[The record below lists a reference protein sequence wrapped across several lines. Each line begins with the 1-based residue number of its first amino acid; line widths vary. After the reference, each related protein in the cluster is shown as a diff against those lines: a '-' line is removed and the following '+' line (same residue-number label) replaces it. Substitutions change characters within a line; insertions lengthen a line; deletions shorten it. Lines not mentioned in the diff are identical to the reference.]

1 MTLSRKFNFTV
12 HMAIKPTAEIL
23 NRGEKTDM
31 TRGWPQGRSPGGD
44 IWPGGAGA
52 EHMTKN
58 TKKGQKNEK
67 FLFLVV
73 ETFLELV
80 TSRVAVRLKRAK
92 QLLGPWGLTIHP
104 QIAKNGQKMAKSPF
118 LPRSGP
124 TNERLY
130 GIKTCI
136 ILSLYHR

>member
-23 NRGEKTDM
+23 NRGEKADR

-58 TKKGQKNEK
+58 TKKGQKIK
-67 FLFLVV
+67 KSYFWW
-73 ETFLELV
+73 
-80 TSRVAVRLKRAK
+80 LK
-92 QLLGPWGLTIHP
+92 
-104 QIAKNGQKMAKSPF
+104 PF
-118 LPRSGP
+118 S
-124 TNERLY
+124 
-130 GIKTCI
+130 
-136 ILSLYHR
+136 S